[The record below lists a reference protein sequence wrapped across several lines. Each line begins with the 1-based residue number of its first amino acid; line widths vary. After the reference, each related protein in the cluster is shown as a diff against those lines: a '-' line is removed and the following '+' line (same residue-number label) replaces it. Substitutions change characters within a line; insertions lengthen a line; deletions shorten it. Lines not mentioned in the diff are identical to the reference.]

1 MAAAAVFGLPGC
13 GGGGNATTVNSIAI
27 TPTAI
32 TVPINTQT
40 DFTAVVNLKNSS
52 TSTTTT
58 LTWEVNGTAGGSSTL
73 GTIVPSTSDAEV
85 AVYTAPAA
93 VPSTGTTVVGQVSIT
108 AVAQQNT
115 SSTTSTTTVT
125 SNTAVVTIGVGTGL
139 VVTPTTAI
147 VPAGAGHQFSA
158 LLNNVADPA
167 ATWTVTSTG
176 GGDAGTIN
184 SSGLYTAP
192 LSPPP
197 GNSITVTATD
207 GASTA
212 TATLTVV
219 YSDHSLNGP
228 YTFSYKGNDA
238 SGFLGVVGSFVADGG
253 GHIVSG
259 LEDFDSFIT
268 GVSTQVTLTGTY
280 QVGADGRGT
289 ATLNTGQG
297 AVTLAFALSSNERA
311 RVIRFDSN
319 ATGGGTMDQQNLNAL
334 SNSLSVISG
343 PYGFIA
349 FGADSSFQ
357 PMGIGGEF
365 SADGAGN
372 IPATNTILD
381 VNDNGIA
388 NPSGI
393 TTGDTTLHGS
403 YQFDGAFPGTG
414 RGTLTLTSST
424 TGSREYAFY
433 VVDAAHMQLSGNRRQ
448 CVCRRSRG
456 ERTDGEFIFRG
467 QPGERQLS
475 FYEWRET
482 RRLARTRGAEF
493 LLPMEAARLR
503 AELSTSTTRVLT
515 TAGGR

>member
-1 MAAAAVFGLPGC
+1 MASEKGTGVSELVCEGADGCPNSPVYAAEKFLVRRNSRCKLVAFFVAAAAVFGLPGC

-40 DFTAVVNLKNSS
+40 DFTAVVDLKNSS

-85 AVYTAPAA
+85 GVYTAPAA

-297 AVTLAFALSSNERA
+297 AVTLAFALSSNEHA

-343 PYGFIA
+343 PYAFIA

-388 NPSGI
+388 NAQR
-393 TTGDTTLHGS
+393 HH
-403 YQFDGAFPGTG
+403 DG
-414 RGTLTLTSST
+414 R
-424 TGSREYAFY
+424 YN
-433 VVDAAHMQLSGNRRQ
+433 AAWFLS
-448 CVCRRSRG
+448 V
-456 ERTDGEFIFRG
+456 
-467 QPGERQLS
+467 
-475 FYEWRET
+475 
-482 RRLARTRGAEF
+482 
-493 LLPMEAARLR
+493 
-503 AELSTSTTRVLT
+503 
-515 TAGGR
+515 